1 MTDMGQSSG
10 NCCFLQVS
18 KSTENL
24 SHFHSPLLIIIE
36 LSEKKVNGFRLN
48 FLHDFPWKIRHFS
61 SKKYIFKSRCPQC
74 QKLLFFHMVF
84 RASPRKDNCLHKIDR
99 DSKSVQKSSKTNRS
113 TVTHRITVLL
123 DWYRIEERIAYQY
136 STEPLLLKK
145 QAFSKIS
152 CSVEGTF
159 ILPHFFRNV
168 NYFFRF
174 FHMQFCIS
182 CNRAKKTAFQPEI
195 SAENGLSLTSWKRKS

>member
-36 LSEKKVNGFRLN
+36 LSAQKVNGFRLN

-74 QKLLFFHMVF
+74 QKLLFFHIVF
-84 RASPRKDNCLHKIDR
+84 RTSPQKDNCLHKIDR

-123 DWYRIEERIAYQY
+123 DWYRIEERIALPIFYRTIAPEKT
-136 STEPLLLKK
+136 SVLENILLCRRY
-145 QAFSKIS
+145 FYFT
-152 CSVEGTF
+152 TF
-159 ILPHFFRNV
+159 F
-168 NYFFRF
+168 
-174 FHMQFCIS
+174 
-182 CNRAKKTAFQPEI
+182 
-195 SAENGLSLTSWKRKS
+195 

>member
-1 MTDMGQSSG
+1 MGQSSG

-74 QKLLFFHMVF
+74 QKLLFFHIVF

-123 DWYRIEERIAYQY
+123 DWYRIEERIALPIFYR
-136 STEPLLLKK
+136 TIAPEK

-152 CSVEGTF
+152 CSVEGIF

-168 NYFFRF
+168 NYFFWF